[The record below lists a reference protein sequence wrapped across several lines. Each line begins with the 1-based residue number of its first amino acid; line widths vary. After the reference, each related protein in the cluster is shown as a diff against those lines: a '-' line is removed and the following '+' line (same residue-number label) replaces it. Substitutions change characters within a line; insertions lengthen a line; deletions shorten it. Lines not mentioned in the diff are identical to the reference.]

1 MLGVAVTIQCENCYD
16 MGIVQE
22 GMGMYSMD
30 NCRGSRKAPE
40 KGTWRADTQVNS
52 REKNKNVSK
61 QIEPHVQR
69 PRGQEKGFKE
79 LKEVPNGRW

>member
-1 MLGVAVTIQCENCYD
+1 MVRRIQMLGVAVTIQCENCYD

-40 KGTWRADTQVNS
+40 KGT
-52 REKNKNVSK
+52 
-61 QIEPHVQR
+61 
-69 PRGQEKGFKE
+69 
-79 LKEVPNGRW
+79 